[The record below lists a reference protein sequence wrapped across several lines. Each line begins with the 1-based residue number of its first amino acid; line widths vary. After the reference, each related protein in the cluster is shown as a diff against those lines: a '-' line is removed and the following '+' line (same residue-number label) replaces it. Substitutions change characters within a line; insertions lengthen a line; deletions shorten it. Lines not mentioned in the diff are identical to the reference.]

1 MTNSRARS
9 ELASMPESV
18 IGRAVLTVNAGSWQF
33 TQDAVVRELH
43 LELWT
48 AGRRLAR
55 LACSPQDLA
64 ELATGFLFTHGVI
77 AHAGQIAAISFGDEE
92 RDEAGIRLPG
102 TADPTLRATIA
113 FRETALVDRAFAQL
127 AEVRFVA
134 SGCGQAPPTGEVPDP
149 LTGGDSTAT
158 LPWASVPALGRLIQ
172 AASPVFG
179 ATGGVHAAALVGWED
194 VANLS
199 RDGALAPLVVRED
212 IGRHNTVDKVVGWCL
227 RNAVSPAATV
237 LVTTGRLSA
246 DLVHKAAA
254 AGIRIVVSRS
264 APTDVAVEI
273 AEAAGITLIGFARH
287 DRFNVYSNWWRL
299 RLT

>member
-9 ELASMPESV
+9 DVANLPQSV
-18 IGRAVLTVNAGSWQF
+18 IKRTIMTVTAGKWQF
-33 TQDAVVRELH
+33 APDPVVRELH

-55 LACSPQDLA
+55 LACSPQDLT
-64 ELATGFLFTHGVI
+64 ELVTGFLFAHGVI
-77 AHAGQIAAISFGDEE
+77 EQAGQIGTIAFGDDE
-92 RDEAGIRLPG
+92 RDEASIRLPG
-102 TADPTLRATIA
+102 TADPSLRATITFA
-113 FRETALVDRAFAQL
+113 ETALADRAFAQL

-134 SGCGQAPPTGEVPDP
+134 SGCGQAPPAGELQDSPV
-149 LTGGDSTAT
+149 GGDSGQTM
-158 LPWASVPALGRLIQ
+158 PWASIPALGRLIQ

-179 ATGGVHAAALVGWED
+179 ATGGVHAAALVLWED
-194 VANLS
+194 VANPPA
-199 RDGALAPLVVRED
+199 DGTLTPLVVRED
-212 IGRHNTVDKVVGWCL
+212 IGRHNTVDKVIGWCL
-227 RNAVSPAATV
+227 RNGISPAATV

-246 DLVHKAAA
+246 DLIHKAAA
-254 AGIRIVVSRS
+254 AGIGVVVSRS